1 MRIVHAVETIDPAT
15 GGPVVVAIALAAS
28 QAALGHAVAIASY
41 AGTEERAQVQN
52 WVTQYP
58 DAASLQFLSAPRPGR
73 LEHLLATD
81 ARALLV
87 EAIRG
92 ADVVHVHGIWR
103 PFNAA
108 AAQAAL
114 AARAKLV
121 ITPHG
126 MLDPWSLRQSRWK
139 KRLALGLVWRR
150 LLNASSFIHVLNQT
164 EANLMGPLRLRARL
178 RVFPNGIAAEDF
190 NASADL
196 SLFQKACPTVVG
208 RPYVLFLGRLHHKK
222 GLDHLLAAFAIL
234 ARLDAEVQLV
244 VAGPDEGMRGP
255 VERWIGEYGLAGRVC
270 VVGPLYGAAKHAALA
285 GACCFCLPSRQEGF
299 SMAILEAMACGVP
312 VVISEGC
319 HFPEVAAAGAGYVVS
334 LDANAIAAALER
346 VLRDAA
352 WRRSAGAAGRELV
365 AKHYQW
371 RAIAARMLGAYRE
384 SEIPG
389 NAP

>member
-15 GGPVVVAIALAAS
+15 GGPAVVAVALAAS
-28 QAALGHAVAIASY
+28 QASLGHAVTIASY
-41 AGTEERAQVQN
+41 AGTKERAAVQN
-52 WVTQYP
+52 WFARCPETAGLRY
-58 DAASLQFLSAPRPGR
+58 AALPAADRVER
-73 LEHLLATD
+73 LLASD
-81 ARALLV
+81 AKARLTA
-87 EAIRG
+87 AARG

-114 AARAKLV
+114 TARAKLV

-139 KRLALGLVWRR
+139 KRIALALVWRR
-150 LLNASSFIHVLNQT
+150 LLDASSFIHVLNDT
-164 EANLMGPLRLRARL
+164 EANLIESLRLKAQL
-178 RVFPNGIAAEDF
+178 RVFPNGISDADF
-190 NASADL
+190 NESAEP
-196 SLFQKACPTVVG
+196 SEFQRACPSVAG
-208 RPYVLFLGRLHHKK
+208 RPYMLFLGRLHHKK

-234 ARLDAEVQLV
+234 ARRDAEVQLV
-244 VAGPDEGMRGP
+244 IAGPDEGMRGP
-255 VERWIGEYGLAGRVC
+255 VERWIGEYGLAARVC
-270 VVGPLYGAAKHAALA
+270 LIGPLYGAAKRAALA

-312 VVISEGC
+312 VVISEQC

-334 LDANAIAAALER
+334 LDATAIATALES

-352 WRRSAGAAGRELV
+352 WRRAAGAAGRELV
-365 AKHYQW
+365 ARHYQW
-371 RAIAARMLGAYRE
+371 RAIAEGMLAAYRE
-384 SEIPG
+384 SKASG